1 MQMIPIALMAGSGVM
16 QAVGAVQQANNAAG
30 DLQAQARSNE
40 EAARV
45 VRGQASARE
54 EIVRRDNAR
63 RLGEQRAAV
72 AQSGFDPQSGSALAL
87 QVESAREA
95 QLDSL
100 TELYRGRLAATGY
113 ENEARALNSRSKAV
127 KKQGY
132 LNAAG
137 SLMSAAGKAYGMSSA
152 VPAAKSGAWTSGY
165 DLID

>member
-1 MQMIPIALMAGSGVM
+1 MQLIPIALMAGSGAM
-16 QAVGAVQQANNAAG
+16 QAVGAIQQAGNAAA
-30 DLQAQARSNE
+30 DMDAQARSNMD
-40 EAARV
+40 AARV

-72 AQSGFDPQSGSALAL
+72 AQSGFDPQSGSTLAL

-95 QLDSL
+95 ELDAL
-100 TELYRGRLAATGY
+100 TEVYRGRLQSTSL
-113 ENEARALNSRSKAV
+113 ENEAGALNARAKSV

-137 SLMSAAGKAYGMSSA
+137 TLIGTAGKAYGMSSA
-152 VPAAKSGAWTSGY
+152 LPMPKTGWTSGY